1 VFRGGLDWPV
11 ACDEISE
18 LIFVSL
24 PDAPASMSI
33 EPLQA
38 VALCQVLVAA
48 LCQFLDQIVAQDFDA
63 LG

>member
-1 VFRGGLDWPV
+1 V